1 MSDETMQWPTEHI
14 DLEQLRDPNE
24 ASAKMFLAI
33 MAAPVALFMV
43 FYVLITFGLILF
55 LFGFILAMQ
64 HLMQLFALAY
74 IKTNA
79 IEVTAE
85 QHPAY
90 HAMNQNFSGRLGIEM
105 PAIYIIRQG
114 VFNAFATKLA
124 GKRMVV
130 LYSEAVDALIEGGQE
145 RDVAFLIAHELAHH
159 GLGHLDLPER
169 FLVMGKW
176 FVWVALWYSRCREV
190 SCDRVALALIRDRE
204 LCTRAVVN
212 MTIGTHLAKTTSV
225 EAAITQWRRHKD
237 EFFVKYRTLYSTHP
251 HNLYRVEIAQNALR
265 HLGF

>member
-1 MSDETMQWPTEHI
+1 MSDNAAQWSTEPI
-14 DLEQLRDPNE
+14 DLNQVKDPEE
-24 ASAKMFLAI
+24 ATARMVLGL
-33 MAAPVALFMV
+33 MAAPV
-43 FYVLITFGLILF
+43 VLYLLILVLSTLGLILF
-55 LFGFILAMQ
+55 VFGFVVAMKYV
-64 HLMQLFALAY
+64 MQLFALAY

-90 HAMNQNFSGRLGIEM
+90 HAMNENFSARLGIEM

-114 VFNAFATKLA
+114 AFNAFATKLA

-130 LYSEAVDALIEGGQE
+130 LYSEAVDALIEGGEE
-145 RDVAFLIAHELAHH
+145 RDVAFLIGHELAHH
-159 GLGHLDLPER
+159 ALGHLDLPER
-169 FLVMGKW
+169 FFALGNW
-176 FVWVALWYSRCREV
+176 FIWVGLWYSRCREV
-190 SCDRVALALIRDRE
+190 SCDRVALALIRDRA

-225 EAAITQWRRHKD
+225 DAAIAQWNSHKD

-251 HNLYRVEIAQNALR
+251 HNLSRIDIAQNGLQNM
-265 HLGF
+265 GW